1 MEFRT
6 ITTKTNNFYKELVK
20 ISKGKIK
27 NKLLA
32 EGEDLIEESYKN
44 NSLEMIIISKKDS
57 KLIEKYKE
65 VEFILL
71 SEELFK
77 TLSSYM
83 SLPEGIGVCK
93 LTLIDKDFGNKVLY
107 LDNLQDAGN
116 VGTLIR
122 SALSFGYSS
131 VILSP
136 DCVSIFSRKVIQA
149 SKGAVFSIKIG
160 VNDLLELKDD
170 YHIYTTT
177 LDGEDERKFDK
188 LDDPFILVLGNE
200 GHGVR
205 KEYQD
210 ISTKLKIEMNGIDS
224 LNVAIA
230 GSIFMYRF
238 H

>member
-57 KLIEKYKE
+57 KLIEKYKG

-93 LTLIDKDFGNKVLY
+93 LNLVDKNFGNKVLY

-149 SKGAVFSIKIG
+149 SKGAIFSIKIG
-160 VNDLLELKDD
+160 VKDLLELKDD

>member
-57 KLIEKYKE
+57 KLIEKYKG

-93 LTLIDKDFGNKVLY
+93 LNLVDKNFGNKVLY

-160 VNDLLELKDD
+160 VKDLLELKDD

>member
-65 VEFILL
+65 AKFILL

-93 LTLIDKDFGNKVLY
+93 LTLIDKNFGNKVLY

-160 VNDLLELKDD
+160 VKDLLELKYD

>member
-6 ITTKTNNFYKELVK
+6 ITTKANNFYKELVK

-93 LTLIDKDFGNKVLY
+93 LNLIDKNFGNKVLY

-136 DCVSIFSRKVIQA
+136 DCVSIFSRKVIQS

-160 VNDLLELKDD
+160 VKDLLELKDD

>member
-93 LTLIDKDFGNKVLY
+93 LNLLDKDFGNKVLY

-160 VNDLLELKDD
+160 VKDLLELKDA